1 MTDLAKNFVAKAAPE
16 YWYTYAHELADT
28 ADQIYRSS
36 KRQFVAY
43 LHEYGDGSTKTER
56 RPLVS
61 RPVLLMY
68 GICFE
73 NMIKA
78 LLISEEPHLLNG
90 GRLSKHLL
98 GHDLV
103 KLADRLKSLVLSH
116 SERTL
121 LAMLSDVVPYHGRYP
136 VPRNAEDMKPEI
148 YISEDVYAMCREF
161 FDRLEMQLYRLN
173 YKGIDA
179 PEGVRFP
186 NLRLAH
192 LDEKADFI
200 TEELKMT
207 SRDFLQQFRDAEGDN
222 SR

>member
-1 MTDLAKNFVAKAAPE
+1 
-16 YWYTYAHELADT
+16 
-28 ADQIYRSS
+28 
-36 KRQFVAY
+36 
-43 LHEYGDGSTKTER
+43 
-56 RPLVS
+56 
-61 RPVLLMY
+61 
-68 GICFE
+68 
-73 NMIKA
+73 
-78 LLISEEPHLLNG
+78 
-90 GRLSKHLL
+90 
-98 GHDLV
+98 
-103 KLADRLKSLVLSH
+103 
-116 SERTL
+116 
-121 LAMLSDVVPYHGRYP
+121 
-136 VPRNAEDMKPEI
+136 MKPEI